1 MVPNLGRTSI
11 EVAVRATR
19 SGGLLLLCSLPLAL
33 SLIACSATDAAQSD
47 GPIRRIDDV
56 GAGKGWLSFW
66 PELRDEGFTGDRL
79 TAGVFPA
86 RAPSADQLRGLKAAE
101 TAWRTPG
108 GTFGA
113 VATPLLDDPLATFWL
128 CRMLVRDLLA
138 KSDRAAADATA
149 FVGSPGWERPYDAL
163 VELGAKAVPCVVLD
177 LLRADGPHR
186 RDLAARVLGEMGPAV
201 LPAWVDVLEVDDSRT
216 VRAAVR
222 ALGNMPPDD
231 RARRPLEGLLE
242 SPDFGIRAEA
252 GRALA
257 AQGAAGVAVV
267 RDALATER
275 DPFVRCAILE
285 GLGGNRDRESAAMLV
300 AALEAALAS
309 RTVEEIRTAR
319 ASLMQ
324 MSGRR
329 QPGSLVSWQ
338 QWLTEFETKR

>member
-1 MVPNLGRTSI
+1 MA
-11 EVAVRATR
+11 VAVRATR
-19 SGGLLLLCSLPLAL
+19 SGGLSLVWSLPLGL
-33 SLIACSATDAAQSD
+33 TLLACAATDAARSD

-56 GAGKGWLSFW
+56 GAGKGWMSFW
-66 PELRDEGFTGDRL
+66 PELRDAEFTGDRL
-79 TAGVFPA
+79 PVGVFPA
-86 RAPSADQLRGLKAAE
+86 RAPSPEQLRGLKAAE
-101 TAWRTPG
+101 SAWRTPG
-108 GTFGA
+108 GAFGA

-138 KSDRAAADATA
+138 QSDRAAADATA

-186 RDLAARVLGEMGPAV
+186 RDLAARLLGEMGPAA
-201 LPAWVDVLEVDDSRT
+201 LPAWVDVLTVDDSRS
-216 VRAAVR
+216 VRAAIR
-222 ALGNMPPDD
+222 ALGKMAPDD
-231 RARRPLEGLLE
+231 RVRGPLEQLLA

-257 AQGAAGVAVV
+257 AQGVAGIAVV
-267 RDALATER
+267 RLALAKER
-275 DPFVRCAILE
+275 DSFVRCAILE

-300 AALEAALAS
+300 AALESALDHRAVDEIAA
-309 RTVEEIRTAR
+309 AR

-338 QWLTEFETKR
+338 QWLREFETNR